1 MKIKRIGEYVSAINE
16 AHKPQ
21 VVEQK
26 DWDRMM
32 DLYNRI
38 RHGDVDVERIAKKIG
53 DVNKALARAVAGLKI
68 LMAAEQW
75 RTKNDTLSPDEL
87 KTYLKFSDLY
97 DFTHSMWEIGVE
109 DKSPHQQTIST
120 LWHKL
125 CTAFLSKAAELG
137 ADEKSFYALSDAAQM
152 PANLLDKETN
162 TRDILGTTGYGFK
175 KIEQQYNVVIEYGYT
190 KKDGSRY
197 WSGETEHS
205 HKHNGKCWPISFEYT
220 IYDSTKTNII
230 STGNFVQVTNEGGGN
245 YGWDFDGYRVHGFK
259 DVLDKMIQKAGLK

>member
-1 MKIKRIGEYVSAINE
+1 MKIKRIGEYVGAINE

-38 RHGDVDVERIAKKIG
+38 RNGNVDVELIAKKIG

-75 RTKNDTLSPDEL
+75 DVKNGMLSPDEI
-87 KTYLKFSDLY
+87 KTYLKFSDMY

-109 DKSPHQQTIST
+109 RKSEYQQIVRTYR
-120 LWHKL
+120 HEL
-125 CTAFLSKAAELG
+125 CTAFLRKAAELG
-137 ADEKSFYALSDAAQM
+137 ADEKSFYVLTNGAQM
-152 PANLLDKETN
+152 PANLLNKETN
-162 TRDILGTTGYGFK
+162 TRDILGTKDYSFK
-175 KIEQQYNVVIEYGYT
+175 KLEQQYNIVIEYGYA

-197 WSGETEHS
+197 WSGETEYS
-205 HKHNGKCWPISFEYT
+205 YNHNGRCWPITFEYT
-220 IYDSTKTNII
+220 IYDKTKTKVID
-230 STGNFVQVTNEGGGN
+230 TGTFVQVTNEGGGN
-245 YGWDFDGYRVHGFK
+245 YGWDFNRCRVNGFK
-259 DVLDKMIQKAGLK
+259 DVLDRMMQKAGLK